1 MSDIAL
7 TWIDGNGD
15 IAIDVNQLMLDD
27 SLTNAVIISLFT
39 DLRVDG
45 QRGWWGDSY
54 GRPMGSKLWLL
65 DREKQLSSVL
75 ADAKRYAEEALQWLL
90 DEQLVQSI
98 EVNATNP
105 NPSVLLLSVAIKL
118 LDGSS
123 EQREFKAIW
132 TM

>member
-15 IAIDVNQLMLDD
+15 IAIDVNQLVLDD
-27 SLTNAVIISLFT
+27 SLTNSVIISLFT
-39 DLRVDG
+39 DLRVDD

-90 DEQLVQSI
+90 DERLVQSI
-98 EVNATNP
+98 VVNATNP
-105 NPSVLLLSVAIKL
+105 FPSVLLLSVAIKL

-132 TM
+132 TA

>member
-15 IAIDVNQLMLDD
+15 IAIEVNQLMLDD

-39 DLRVDG
+39 DLRVEG

-65 DREKQLSSVL
+65 DREKQLGSVL

-105 NPSVLLLSVAIKL
+105 TPSVLLLSVAIKL
-118 LDGSS
+118 LDGST

-132 TM
+132 TR

>member
-15 IAIDVNQLMLDD
+15 IAIAMNQLMLDD

-90 DEQLVQSI
+90 DEQLVQYI

>member
-15 IAIDVNQLMLDD
+15 IAIEVNQLMLDN

-39 DLRVDG
+39 DLRVEG

-54 GRPMGSKLWLL
+54 GRLMGSKLWLL
-65 DREKQLSSVL
+65 DREKQLGSVL

-105 NPSVLLLSVAIKL
+105 TPSVLLLSVAIKL
-118 LDGSS
+118 LDGST

-132 TM
+132 TR

>member
-15 IAIDVNQLMLDD
+15 IAIDVNQLVLDD
-27 SLTNAVIISLFT
+27 SLTNSVIISLFT
-39 DLRVDG
+39 DLRVDN

-90 DEQLVQSI
+90 DERLVQSI
-98 EVNATNP
+98 VVNATNP
-105 NPSVLLLSVAIKL
+105 SPSVLLLSVAIKL

-132 TM
+132 TA